1 MATLAPIGGAIR
13 DKVGIN
19 IVLEHRLSVW
29 RCVKGDTST
38 YLVPARVYSEV
49 RCKRDGSAE
58 EEQSVE
64 RINTDHSHRMAGQS
78 FSYGRGNKVDERQHA
93 ENRDEHGIIDDRGVA
108 GVCFC
113 DHVADQRDNEKSPQ
127 ELRSGS
133 VLLIRMTA
141 IICDKPGGL

>member
-1 MATLAPIGGAIR
+1 MCQEDI
-13 DKVGIN
+13 
-19 IVLEHRLSVW
+19 
-29 RCVKGDTST
+29 ST

-58 EEQSVE
+58 EEQSIE
-64 RINTDHSHRMAGQS
+64 CINTHHSHRMTGQS

-93 ENRDEHGIIDDRGVA
+93 ENRDEHSIIDYRGVA

-113 DHVADQRDNEKSPQ
+113 DHVADQCDDEETPQ
-127 ELRSGS
+127 ELRSES